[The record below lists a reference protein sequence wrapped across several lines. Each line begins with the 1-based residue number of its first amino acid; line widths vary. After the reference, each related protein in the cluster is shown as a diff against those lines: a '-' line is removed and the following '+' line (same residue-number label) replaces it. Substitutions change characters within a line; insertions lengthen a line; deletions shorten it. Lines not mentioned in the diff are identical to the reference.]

1 MATVSEIL
9 DNVINLSV
17 GINDVDTEEK
27 GKFLKYLNMACRE
40 LYRLTAPLD
49 DNLSV
54 THLANGF
61 DETAGIELYD
71 ADAGKIGILTVRN
84 VRTNR
89 IIFERVPYLFLQEKK
104 FLNESYRPIYCVQ
117 NNVITIYSNLAKPYD
132 VFIGYVPDFIDL
144 QEESIGSFPHTTI
157 PFRPS
162 FQNLLVY
169 GTLYYVYQDMDG
181 FKSSIKESIAVDE
194 WTKGKMRYSNYLLN
208 TSPLAHPL
216 TGDRV

>member
-49 DNLSV
+49 DNLSA
-54 THLANGF
+54 THLANDF

-71 ADAGKIGILTVRN
+71 VDAKKISILTVRK
-84 VRTNR
+84 VMTNR
-89 IIFERVPYLFLQEKK
+89 VAFKEVPYLTLQEMK
-104 FLNESYRPIYCVQ
+104 FLNQPSVPVYCVQ
-117 NNVITIYSNLAKPYD
+117 NNVITLYSNLAKPYN

-144 QEESIGSFPHTTI
+144 QDEAIDPF
-157 PFRPS
+157 PFRPF

-169 GTLYYVYQDMDG
+169 GTLYYIYQDMDG